1 MHAASALSGNSSEP
15 PPVNSFSSIKNS
27 VELRRTAPAAG
38 GKAPFWIAGSDYLYL
53 NI

>member
-1 MHAASALSGNSSEP
+1 MPLQLCRAIAP
-15 PPVNSFSSIKNS
+15 IPPVNSFSSIKNS

-38 GKAPFWIAGSDYLYL
+38 GKAPFWIADSDYLYL